1 MENNGEIHD
10 FTDSKNKLYILYVY
24 SILKGILFF
33 PYIIIFLPSMII
45 LLIPGIFSKI
55 YYFKVLTFYVTI
67 VTAGGMELKDKL
79 F

>member
-24 SILKGILFF
+24 SILKGILF
-33 PYIIIFLPSMII
+33 S
-45 LLIPGIFSKI
+45 IFSI
-55 YYFKVLTFYVTI
+55 YYYFFAVDDYFIDTWHFFKNI
-67 VTAGGMELKDKL
+67 L